1 MASFE
6 SKRFF
11 WYLVKVFF
19 ASNFINSSWISI
31 KIGTNS
37 QQIRLELLK
46 KYFCVKQHGFDM
58 VHFMAKWSHSYNLPA
73 AFLNITPKPD
83 MLKKIIF
90 AQTFQPQCL
99 RKG

>member
-58 VHFMAKWSHSYNLPA
+58 VHFMAKSVYS
-73 AFLNITPKPD
+73 KPHKHFYFQH
-83 MLKKIIF
+83 LFFKILF
-90 AQTFQPQCL
+90 T
-99 RKG
+99 